1 VAIAEILQH
10 PRGSE
15 AGEPGAASK
24 AEQCVL
30 DDVVEM
36 MCGAKQF
43 ETKSLT
49 LFGEERIAGST
60 QVSLRSSPLLCPY
73 SKHARYVEGGAQGRD
88 ETGVFRRSFAP
99 HAVIEVQDV

>member
-1 VAIAEILQH
+1 MAIAEILQR

-24 AEQCVL
+24 TEQCVL
-30 DDVVEM
+30 NDVVEM

-49 LFGEERIAGST
+49 LFGEERVASST
-60 QVSLRSSPLLCPY
+60 QLSLRGIPLPFPH
-73 SKHARYVEGGAQGRD
+73 SEHAWYVEGGAQGRD

>member
-1 VAIAEILQH
+1 VAIVEFLQH
-10 PRGSE
+10 TWGSE

-49 LFGEERIAGST
+49 LFGEERIAGRT
-60 QVSLRSSPLLCPY
+60 QVRLRSIPLPFPHSHY
-73 SKHARYVEGGAQGRD
+73 ARYIEGGAQGRN
-88 ETGVFRRSFAP
+88 ETGIIQRSFAP
-99 HAVIEVQDV
+99 HAVIKMQDV